1 MNESI
6 RTFLIRIACVLSLF
20 PAVPGQALAGSPP
33 AMATARTQGLI
44 QVSKD
49 KTGFV
54 SADSGKQFSP
64 WGFNYDHDRN
74 GRLLETYWINEW
86 PTVVA
91 DFKEMKAMGANTVR
105 VHPQVSRFMYSGSEL
120 NPQSMR
126 QLTRLLELSQQLE
139 LYLDITGL
147 GCYDKKDV
155 PPWYNALDED
165 ARWAV
170 QARFWQGIA
179 AIGKTNSAIF
189 CYDLM
194 NEPILS
200 EDKTGRDWT
209 PGAFGNRYYVQR
221 LTLDFKGRSGQQV
234 AKQWVSKMVAAVR
247 KEDARHLVTIGA
259 IPWALTFPGARPDF
273 YSPEVGKDLDFV
285 SVHFYPTAGRVKEA
299 IQALKVYQVGK
310 PLVVEEIFPLSCS
323 VKELSEFI
331 RQSRPI
337 TAGWI
342 SFYWGKTIEEYRNE
356 KRGVS
361 EDVTLQWLEYWSRS
375 RVN

>member
-1 MNESI
+1 MNVRI
-6 RTFLIRIACVLSLF
+6 RAFLFRIAWVVLLF
-20 PAVPGQALAGSPP
+20 SAALGHALAGSPR
-33 AMATARTQGLI
+33 ATADAGTQGFI

-49 KTGFV
+49 KAGFV
-54 SADSGKQFSP
+54 FTDSKKFSP
-64 WGFNYDHDRN
+64 WGFNYDRDRN

-105 VHPQVSRFMYSGSEL
+105 VHLQVSRFMYSVSEL

-126 QLTRLLELSQQLE
+126 QLARLLDLSKQLG

-179 AIGKTNSAIF
+179 AIGKTNSAVF

-234 AKQWVSKMVAAVR
+234 AKQWVSKIVAAIR
-247 KEDARHLVTIGA
+247 REDARHLVTIGA
-259 IPWALTFPGARPDF
+259 IPWALTFPGAKPDF

-285 SVHFYPTAGRVKEA
+285 SVHFYPTAGHIKEA
-299 IQALKVYQVGK
+299 VQALKVYQIGK
-310 PLVVEEIFPLSCS
+310 PLVVEEIYPLGCS
-323 VKELSEFI
+323 VKELTEFI

-342 SFYWGKTIEEYRNE
+342 SFYWGQTIEEYRNE
-356 KRGVS
+356 KRGLA
-361 EDVTLQWLEYWSRS
+361 EDVTLQWLEYWSQS